1 MHLSDRSDPWHS
13 FRLGE
18 IRVTRVFI
26 ILIYTFGTNKQVL
39 MKLNFC
45 SLSSG
50 SSGNCYYLG
59 NEFHGILIDA
69 GISATAIRKFLKD
82 MDISMQS
89 IMGVLITHN
98 HIDHIR
104 GLEVLTRKNSLP
116 SFTTVNIWK
125 SILSP
130 KNMISRD
137 CIREFSLQ
145 QKFHLAGFDIEAFPV
160 HHDAPE
166 TIGFHICAGDKKI
179 TIVTDLGHICQ
190 TAAPYIKAANLL
202 VIESNYDEQ
211 MLMNGRYPHYLKARI
226 GSDHGHLGNHQTSAF
241 LADIISDK
249 LSHICLAHLSKNNN
263 TPDLVLQ
270 TLEKTFSDRG
280 IILNGKQRI
289 SVLNRNIPTGMIRL
303 IE

>member
-1 MHLSDRSDPWHS
+1 
-13 FRLGE
+13 
-18 IRVTRVFI
+18 
-26 ILIYTFGTNKQVL
+26 

-50 SSGNCYYLG
+50 SSGNCYYIG

-69 GISATAIRKFLKD
+69 GISATSIRKFLKNI
-82 MDISMQS
+82 DISMQT

-104 GLEVLTRKNSLP
+104 GVEVLTRKNSLP
-116 SFTTVNIWK
+116 AFTTDKIWQ

-130 KNMISRD
+130 KNKISRD
-137 CIREFSLQ
+137 CIREIPLQ

-160 HHDAPE
+160 CHDAPE

-179 TIVTDLGHICQ
+179 TIATDLGHICK
-190 TAAPYIKAANLL
+190 TAAPYIQAANLL

-211 MLMNGRYPHYLKARI
+211 MLVNGKYPHFLKARI
-226 GSDHGHLGNHQTSAF
+226 QSDHGHLGNHQASDF
-241 LADIISDK
+241 LADIISDN
-249 LSHICLAHLSKNNN
+249 LSNICLAHLSKNNN
-263 TPDLVLQ
+263 TPEIVLR
-270 TLEKTFSDRG
+270 TLQQTFSERG
-280 IILNGKQRI
+280 IILNVQQRI
-289 SVLNRNIPTGMIRL
+289 SILNRNMPSDVIRL

>member
-1 MHLSDRSDPWHS
+1 MM
-13 FRLGE
+13 
-18 IRVTRVFI
+18 
-26 ILIYTFGTNKQVL
+26 N
-39 MKLNFC
+39 LNFC

-69 GISATAIRKFLKD
+69 GISATSIRKFLKG
-82 MDISMQS
+82 MDISMQT

-104 GLEVLTRKNSLP
+104 GLQVLTRKNSLP
-116 SFTTVNIWK
+116 AFTTHKIWK
-125 SILSP
+125 SILTP
-130 KNMISRD
+130 QKKISSD
-137 CIREFSLQ
+137 CIREIPLK

-160 HHDAPE
+160 CHDAPE

-179 TIVTDLGHICQ
+179 TIATDLGHICE

-211 MLMNGRYPHYLKARI
+211 MLMNGKYPHYLKARI
-226 GSDHGHLGNHQTSAF
+226 QSDHGHLGNHQTSAF
-241 LADIISDK
+241 LADIINDN
-249 LSHICLAHLSKNNN
+249 LNNICLAHLSKNNN
-263 TPDLVLQ
+263 TPEKVLQ
-270 TLEKTFSDRG
+270 TLQETFSERG
-280 IILNGKQRI
+280 IILNGQQRI
-289 SVLNRNIPTGMIRL
+289 SILNRNMPTNMIRL

>member
-1 MHLSDRSDPWHS
+1 MD
-13 FRLGE
+13 
-18 IRVTRVFI
+18 I
-26 ILIYTFGTNKQVL
+26 IKIITYIPLAPMNKEF

-69 GISATAIRKFLKD
+69 GISATSIRKFLKNI
-82 MDISMQS
+82 DISMQT
-89 IMGVLITHN
+89 IMGVLITHH

-104 GLEVLTRKNSLP
+104 GLEVLTRKNCLP
-116 SFTTVNIWK
+116 AFTTDKIWK

-130 KNMISRD
+130 ENKITSD
-137 CIREFSLQ
+137 CIRDIPLQ

-160 HHDAPE
+160 CHDAPE

-179 TIVTDLGHICQ
+179 TIATDLGHICQ

-211 MLMNGRYPHYLKARI
+211 MLVNGKYPHLLKARI
-226 GSDHGHLGNHQTSAF
+226 QSDHGHLGNHQTSSF
-241 LADIISDK
+241 LADIFSDN

-263 TPDLVLQ
+263 SPEIVLQ
-270 TLEKTFSDRG
+270 TLQQAFSKRG
-280 IILNGKQRI
+280 IILNGQQRI
-289 SVLNRNIPTGMIRL
+289 SILNRNMPTNMIRL

>member
-1 MHLSDRSDPWHS
+1 MKK
-13 FRLGE
+13 
-18 IRVTRVFI
+18 T
-26 ILIYTFGTNKQVL
+26 L
-39 MKLNFC
+39 MNLNFC

-50 SSGNCYYLG
+50 SNGNCYYLG

-69 GISATAIRKFLKD
+69 GISATNIRKFLKN
-82 MDISMQS
+82 MDISMQA

-104 GLEVLTRKNSLP
+104 GLELITRKNSLP
-116 SFTTVNIWK
+116 ALTTHKIWK
-125 SILSP
+125 SILNPQMKISP
-130 KNMISRD
+130 D
-137 CIREFSLQ
+137 CIREIPLQ

-160 HHDAPE
+160 CHDAPE

-211 MLMNGRYPHYLKARI
+211 MLVNSRYPHYLKARI
-226 GSDHGHLGNHQTSAF
+226 GSDYGHLGNHQTASF
-241 LADIISDK
+241 LADNINDNLKNIY
-249 LSHICLAHLSKNNN
+249 LAHLSKNNN
-263 TPDLVLQ
+263 SPEIVLQ
-270 TLEKTFSDRG
+270 TLRQTFSERG
-280 IILNGKQRI
+280 ITLNGQQRI
-289 SVLNRNIPTGMIRL
+289 SILNRDTPTNMISL

>member
-1 MHLSDRSDPWHS
+1 
-13 FRLGE
+13 
-18 IRVTRVFI
+18 
-26 ILIYTFGTNKQVL
+26 

-69 GISATAIRKFLKD
+69 GISASSIRKFLRD

-89 IMGVLITHN
+89 IMGVLISHN

-116 SFTTVNIWK
+116 AFTTHTIWR

-130 KNMISRD
+130 QKNISRD
-137 CIREFSLQ
+137 CIREIGLQ

-160 HHDAPE
+160 CHDAPE

-179 TIVTDLGHICQ
+179 TIATDLGHICQ
-190 TAAPYIKAANLL
+190 TAAPYIKEANLL

-211 MLMNGRYPHYLKARI
+211 MLMNGSYPYYLKKRI
-226 GSDHGHLGNHQTSAF
+226 QSDHGHLGNLQTSVF
-241 LADIISDK
+241 LAEVINDN
-249 LSHICLAHLSKNNN
+249 LRHICLAHLSKNNN
-263 TPDLVLQ
+263 TPEKALHTLQ
-270 TLEKTFSDRG
+270 QTFSERG
-280 IILNGKQRI
+280 INLNGKHRI
-289 SVLNRNIPTGMIRL
+289 SVLNRNSPTGMIRL
-303 IE
+303 VE

>member
-1 MHLSDRSDPWHS
+1 
-13 FRLGE
+13 
-18 IRVTRVFI
+18 
-26 ILIYTFGTNKQVL
+26 

-69 GISATAIRKFLKD
+69 GISATSIRKFLKN
-82 MDISMQS
+82 MDISMQT

-104 GLEVLTRKNSLP
+104 GLEVLARKNNLP
-116 SFTTVNIWK
+116 VFTTTKIWN
-125 SILSP
+125 SILTP
-130 KNMISRD
+130 QKNISRD
-137 CIREFSLQ
+137 SIREITLM

-160 HHDAPE
+160 CHDAPE

-211 MLMNGRYPHYLKARI
+211 MLVNGRYPHYSKARI
-226 GSDHGHLGNHQTSAF
+226 QSDHGHLGNHQTAAF
-241 LADIISDK
+241 LADIISDN
-249 LSHICLAHLSKNNN
+249 LSDICLAHLSINNN
-263 TPDLVLQ
+263 TPELVLQ
-270 TLEKTFSDRG
+270 TLYQTFSERG
-280 IILNGKQRI
+280 IMLNGQPRI
-289 SVLNRNIPTGMIRL
+289 SILNRNMPTEMIKL
-303 IE
+303 TE